1 MADALASAAP
11 GATAAATTVS
21 PNAPTA
27 AEATAPRP
35 VLEIEGLC
43 ISYETEAGVLQ
54 PVRNVSLT
62 VYEHESF
69 GLVGESG
76 SGKST
81 LAMGAIRYLAING
94 RVTDGSVRL
103 NGVELLDLSAKDLR
117 ALWGASIGIV
127 YQSPLS
133 ALNPS
138 IQIGKQL
145 AEVAR
150 LHLGMDRGAAN
161 TRVGEM
167 LAKVAMPDPEAVM
180 KRYPHQLSGGMLQRC
195 VIAMALMTDPA
206 LLIMDEPTTALDV
219 TTQAVVL
226 DLVADLKREFD
237 SAILYITHDLGVVTK
252 ICERV
257 GVMYAGEFMEQASLR
272 ELFRRPL
279 HPYTLDLLGCVP
291 RFETTPVKRS
301 LVTIPGSI
309 PRLDE
314 LPEGCIFAPR
324 CRFVEEACREAR
336 PPLLEVE
343 NDHMSACRRWQV
355 VPPPVEYLR
364 EATEALAA
372 VEADT
377 QADVALVE
385 VDDTKTYFKGPSSGL
400 VPGRRTHRTVR
411 AVDGI
416 TVTVNEGQTLGIVGE
431 SGSGKTTVARAIIGL
446 TPATGGDIRLHGR
459 SLARATGDRRR
470 SVLKEIQ
477 MVFQN
482 PDASLNP
489 TRAVGEAIM
498 RPLVLLGGMGR
509 EEAKRRAGELLQAV
523 SLPASYFDRLP
534 SEISGGEKQRVAIA
548 RAFAAEP
555 ELILC
560 DEPIS
565 SLDVSVQG
573 SLMNLLMQLQAEQ
586 RTSYVFISHDLSAVQ
601 HLSDTIAVVYLGR
614 IMELGDAVRVL
625 TPPYHPYT
633 EALLSA
639 VPVADPDVKQT
650 PIRLG
655 GTVPSAM
662 DVPSGCRFHPR
673 CPRFLGEVCWAQE
686 PPERLGEGDLKIYC
700 QIPLDELSRLQAETL
715 VLAPDDEVAIGDA
728 PAAHDALAAHNESAS
743 DEGDA

>member
-1 MADALASAAP
+1 MGPAP
-11 GATAAATTVS
+11 SVDAAASSVAASPVPPSPVAS
-21 PNAPTA
+21 PNEA
-27 AEATAPRP
+27 ARS
-35 VLEIEGLC
+35 VFEIEGLC
-43 ISYETEAGVLQ
+43 IEYETEGGILEV
-54 PVRNVSLT
+54 VRNVSLT
-62 VYEHESF
+62 VGEHESF

-81 LAMGAIRYLAING
+81 LAMGAIRYLAQNG
-94 RVTDGSVRL
+94 RVTSGSVRL
-103 NGVELLDLSAKDLR
+103 NGVELLELSPKDLR
-117 ALWGASIGIV
+117 SLWGKDIGVV

-138 IQIGKQL
+138 IQVGRQL

-161 TRVGEM
+161 ARVTEM
-167 LAKVAMPDPEAVM
+167 LSKVAMPDPEAVM
-180 KRYPHQLSGGMLQRC
+180 RRYPHQLSGGMLQRC

-237 SAILYITHDLGVVTK
+237 SAILYITHDLGVVTR

-257 GVMYAGEFMEQASLR
+257 GVMYAGEFMEQSPLR
-272 ELFRRPL
+272 DLFKRPL

-291 RFETTPVKRS
+291 RFETTPQKRS

-314 LPEGCIFAPR
+314 LPVGCVFSPR
-324 CRFVEEACREAR
+324 CGFSEEACTVAR
-336 PPLLEVE
+336 PPLTEVAE
-343 NDHMSACRRWQV
+343 GHLTACRRFEI
-355 VPPPVEYLR
+355 VPAPAEYLR
-364 EATEALAA
+364 RATEALSA
-372 VEADT
+372 VAQSAHEDT
-377 QADVALVE
+377 CLVE
-385 VDDTKTYFKGPSSGL
+385 VDDTMTYFKGPSSGL
-400 VPGRRTHRTVR
+400 IPGRRTHRTIR
-411 AVDGI
+411 AVDG
-416 TVTVNEGQTLGIVGE
+416 VSLTVNKGETVGIVGE

-446 TPATGGDIRLHGR
+446 TPRTGGDIRLRGKSLAPSTGGR
-459 SLARATGDRRR
+459 SR
-470 SVLKEIQ
+470 SVLREIQ

-489 TRAVGEAIM
+489 TRTVGDAIM
-498 RPLVLLGGMGR
+498 RPLVLLGGLGGEPAR
-509 EEAKRRAGELLQAV
+509 RRAEELLQAV
-523 SLPASYFDRLP
+523 SLPVSYFERLP
-534 SEISGGEKQRVAIA
+534 NELSGGEKQRVAIA

-573 SLMNLLMQLQAEQ
+573 ALMNLLMRLQAEQ
-586 RTSYVFISHDLSAVQ
+586 ETSYVFISHDLSAVQ

-614 IMELGDAVRVL
+614 IMEIGDAFRVL
-625 TPPYHPYT
+625 TPPFHPYT

-639 VPVADPDVKQT
+639 VPVADPDVTQT

-662 DVPSGCRFHPR
+662 DVPPGCRFHPR
-673 CPRFLGEVCWAQE
+673 CPRALGDICREQE
-686 PPERLGEGDLKIYC
+686 PPEREAEGGHRIYC
-700 QIPLDELSRLQAETL
+700 HIPLEELSRLQQETL
-715 VLAPDDEVAIGDA
+715 VLVGSHGE
-728 PAAHDALAAHNESAS
+728 PA
-743 DEGDA
+743 